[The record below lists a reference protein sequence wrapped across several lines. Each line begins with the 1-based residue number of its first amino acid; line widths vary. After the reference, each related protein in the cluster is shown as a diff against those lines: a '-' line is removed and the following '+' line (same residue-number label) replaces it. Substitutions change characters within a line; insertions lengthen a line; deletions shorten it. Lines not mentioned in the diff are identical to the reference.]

1 MELKEARWWY
11 ENAANMPACS
21 SHGSEAR
28 IEGKGVGEAVEE
40 GKKVRGFRGN
50 HTKITETCLVR
61 RAGHHLQAWRIDLQ
75 FDSIRKV
82 GSGTRIGVRNACGDE
97 KCVEEMG

>member
-1 MELKEARWWY
+1 VCVGVEALEEAADSCRGSAARAMQASQPDPQRSTVEFKEARGGMKMQ
-11 ENAANMPACS
+11 ERCQRGG

-28 IEGKGVGEAVEE
+28 IEGKGVEEAVEE

-61 RAGHHLQAWRIDLQ
+61 R
-75 FDSIRKV
+75 
-82 GSGTRIGVRNACGDE
+82 
-97 KCVEEMG
+97 